1 MPNRHVKEPFR
12 VVLLLQDLFFGGT
25 QRHTLELAR
34 GLNPARFQT
43 EIWVMRSGDDFVP
56 LARRWHLS
64 LKWLGRSPFVGP
76 DSLVRLGWNLK
87 NQPVDLLMLLTG
99 VPNIWGRLLGRLTKV
114 PLIIGNL
121 RGTGSPE
128 RNFEKWL
135 WPLADH
141 FSCNAAILK
150 KMMLDRFPIR
160 DDRITVIHNGVNL
173 DYFRPATGSLPVNKQ
188 VVLCIAR
195 FVPEKDHETL
205 IAAFSQ
211 VAARHPEAELWL
223 VGDGPGRQAVHRLA
237 TRRIPPRQLRLLPG
251 QSDITSL
258 LHQSSLLVLSSIQEG
273 LPNVVLEAMAAGLP
287 VVATDVGGL
296 PEVVQQGETGWLVA
310 PKDVPALAD
319 AVSHLLTHDQ
329 VRTAFGQAGRERA
342 ERRFSLA
349 SMIQQHEDLF
359 LHLLHRPFHK
369 GPLARKR
376 GSNRGAIISERR

>member
-1 MPNRHVKEPFR
+1 MHMVRRNHFSPEPFR

-56 LARRWHLS
+56 LARRWNLS
-64 LKWLGRSPFVGP
+64 LRWLGRSPFVGP

-87 NQPVDLLMLLTG
+87 NRPVDLLVLLTG

-114 PLIIGNL
+114 PLIVGNW
-121 RGTGSPE
+121 RGTGSPQ

-141 FSCNAAILK
+141 FSCNAAVLK
-150 KMMLDRFPIR
+150 KIMMDRFPIP

-173 DYFRPATGSLPVNKQ
+173 DYFRPATEPLPLSKR

-195 FVPEKDHETL
+195 LVAEKDHETL
-205 IAAFSQ
+205 LAAFSL
-211 VAARHPEAELWL
+211 VAARHPDAELWL
-223 VGDGPGRQAVHRLA
+223 VGDGPRRRAIRRLA
-237 TRRIPPRQLRLLPG
+237 NRWIPPGRLRLLPG
-251 QSDITSL
+251 QSDISPL
-258 LHQSSLLVLSSIQEG
+258 LRQSSILVLSSTQEG

-296 PEVVQQGETGWLVA
+296 SEVVQPGETGWLVA

-319 AVSHLLTHDQ
+319 VISHLLAHDE
-329 VRTAFGQAGRERA
+329 VRAAFGRAGRKRVEQK
-342 ERRFSLA
+342 FSLA
-349 SMIQQHEDLF
+349 SMVQQHEDMF
-359 LHLLHRPFHK
+359 LSLLHRSP
-369 GPLARKR
+369 G
-376 GSNRGAIISERR
+376 